1 MLNGMLGIEGASAD
15 IRGIDAADNIEGTS
29 SGLST
34 DESLDEL
41 RGIHTGIDNIYDHL
55 KETNDVSDDTEN
67 LREQIARNERRHKE
81 LLDATRGGSSFMGR
95 GESGG
100 KEGGGL
106 LDAGAGL
113 AGDALIAKAL
123 TKGKVGKIG
132 GLGKK
137 ALTIGGGIA
146 AAGLTFGK
154 GLLPKRLFSNKP
166 PVPTPSTA
174 AAKEATE
181 KVSKETTEKV
191 TKEATEKVAKQA
203 TGTVG
208 KQVAKATAK
217 ATTKGLIKKI
227 PIIGA
232 IAGLGFGV
240 SRALGGDFIGAGME
254 VSSGLASVIPGGGTA
269 ASIGIDATLLARDV
283 AKIKKEESDSV
294 IPTETMTGKEP
305 KTLDVSDKAQNIFD
319 KIGAVSKSAGKKLE
333 AGEEISPKLRTNI
346 LLGLAKSDTALSAKL
361 AKEQLNAMTDSVQA
375 GVSSQEELDALIKKA
390 LVSATRKSGL
400 TSESDLKGIESLY
413 SDERIGQLNDM
424 RSENAVP
431 TETMT
436 GKKPK
441 TLDVSDEARNIFSQI
456 GDESSSAAA
465 GLVAGED
472 IDPEIKKNIIRG
484 LARTKSSQSID
495 GARKKLKLRLQA
507 VKAGKMTEEELADYI
522 KKQLVLNAR
531 KEGEVGKED
540 LTGVESLYKEERVS
554 ALKARSSPTET
565 STGQKTAPK
574 PEAEV
579 VKQGYGMINGQFTAV
594 IDGVPYQYGE
604 EVHEKT
610 QNGRVVTDAFCY
622 IKKGVNN
629 LDDNPEN
636 HRVDKE
642 SYTKFV
648 EKMDSTN
655 WTSSAKL
662 SEEEIRNLK
671 SAPAVK
677 QPPVN
682 DTKPSI
688 TAAAAATVPTLKPVK
703 EEPFT
708 EAEQNLIA
716 NNPFLPQPTA
726 EVKQPTVEDTKGIL
740 GVGNKPKPETIKEFE
755 ARIRQGILSVDA
767 AETTQIQA
775 GSQQY
780 KMDSAAR
787 IADRQNNLTNTAQP
801 LRGRGQV
808 RARQKTSGLSGFASK
823 AFGAIA
829 GQDFKGRIG
838 RVMSSRDPIGESK
851 KLFDRTKNRYEGFG
865 ELSPLQQGARI
876 LNAPSP
882 TNGSQLTATQNQNKE
897 LLSQQVSNG
906 VTPISAPTT
915 VNNNQSSNTVTNSVM
930 SLPHLDKTRES
941 FGKTNLAW

>member
-1 MLNGMLGIEGASAD
+1 MSDLKKLTRAIRKSKPTKTDQNIKANLDISELLGKNDGLDKLNYLLALKYLKVRRNILKAIIKKTQGGKLTGLKIGKDIKISELLGEPPKLSLLSGLRWLKVKNQVLKKVGVAAKNANFEFGKEIDINDILGSSPEQDFITKTRFFLIRQKLLSKISKAAKSFDADSMLNGMLGIEGASAD
-15 IRGIDAADNIEGTS
+15 IRGIEAADNIEGTS

-81 LLDATRGGSSFMGR
+81 LLNATRGGNSFMGR
-95 GESGG
+95 GGSGG

-123 TKGKVGKIG
+123 TKGKGGKIV

-166 PVPTPSTA
+166 PVPTPSTTVSKEVTEK

-181 KVSKETTEKV
+181 KVTEETTKKV

-254 VSSGLASVIPGGGTA
+254 VSSGLASGIPGGGTA

-294 IPTETMTGKEP
+294 IPTETMTGK
-305 KTLDVSDKAQNIFD
+305 
-319 KIGAVSKSAGKKLE
+319 
-333 AGEEISPKLRTNI
+333 
-346 LLGLAKSDTALSAKL
+346 
-361 AKEQLNAMTDSVQA
+361 
-375 GVSSQEELDALIKKA
+375 
-390 LVSATRKSGL
+390 
-400 TSESDLKGIESLY
+400 
-413 SDERIGQLNDM
+413 
-424 RSENAVP
+424 
-431 TETMT
+431 
-436 GKKPK
+436 KPK

-465 GLVAGED
+465 GLAAGED
-472 IDPEIKKNIIRG
+472 IDPEIKKNIIQG
-484 LARTKSSQSID
+484 LARTKSSQSIN
-495 GARKKLKLRLQA
+495 GARKKLNLRLQA

-522 KKQLVLNAR
+522 KRALVLNAR

-579 VKQGYGMINGQFTAV
+579 VKQGYGMIGGQFTAV
-594 IDGVPYQYGE
+594 LDGVPYQYGE
-604 EVHEKT
+604 QIIQKT
-610 QNGRVVTDAFCY
+610 ENGKIVTDKLCY
-622 IKKGVNN
+622 VKKGVNN

-642 SYTKFV
+642 SYAKFV
-648 EKMDSTN
+648 EKMNSTD

-662 SEEEIRNLK
+662 SEEE
-671 SAPAVK
+671 
-677 QPPVN
+677 
-682 DTKPSI
+682 
-688 TAAAAATVPTLKPVK
+688 
-703 EEPFT
+703 
-708 EAEQNLIA
+708 
-716 NNPFLPQPTA
+716 
-726 EVKQPTVEDTKGIL
+726 
-740 GVGNKPKPETIKEFE
+740 
-755 ARIRQGILSVDA
+755 
-767 AETTQIQA
+767 
-775 GSQQY
+775 
-780 KMDSAAR
+780 
-787 IADRQNNLTNTAQP
+787 
-801 LRGRGQV
+801 
-808 RARQKTSGLSGFASK
+808 
-823 AFGAIA
+823 
-829 GQDFKGRIG
+829 
-838 RVMSSRDPIGESK
+838 
-851 KLFDRTKNRYEGFG
+851 
-865 ELSPLQQGARI
+865 
-876 LNAPSP
+876 
-882 TNGSQLTATQNQNKE
+882 
-897 LLSQQVSNG
+897 
-906 VTPISAPTT
+906 
-915 VNNNQSSNTVTNSVM
+915 
-930 SLPHLDKTRES
+930 
-941 FGKTNLAW
+941 